1 MKNPGWGF
9 YSAQIVRALGK
20 IIPKDRTDVIEKSL
34 KAMEGIGTKYRLKL
48 YQLLTAMSKVEPD
61 QREEVLQMAQL
72 FLKKEDEG
80 LYNTRIITAIVNIDP
95 ADRKDGVNIAK

>member
-1 MKNPGWGF
+1 
-9 YSAQIVRALGK
+9 
-20 IIPKDRTDVIEKSL
+20 
-34 KAMEGIGTKYRLKL
+34 MEGIGTQYRLKL

-95 ADRKDGVNIAK
+95 ADRKDVVNIAQSFIEKTNSYNYVNLIKIINLIPRAH